1 MLYIQFL
8 TSVACCQGPI
18 STICVMLKEEQED
31 IHNFLVG
38 KLEILQLCLN
48 TYC

>member
-1 MLYIQFL
+1 MLCIQFL
-8 TSVACCQGPI
+8 TCVAGCQGPI
-18 STICVMLKEEQED
+18 STICVTLKEEQED
-31 IHNFLVG
+31 IRNFLVG